1 MGEAD
6 KWNEAAKYASVM
18 NMVDI
23 VVYIL
28 CIGLA
33 WWALQAFRFDVLLK
47 NPKGAQAIML
57 QILLSIG
64 LGHLVASFFIQYLG
78 FSMGFGKMF

>member
-1 MGEAD
+1 MAETD
-6 KWNEAAKYASVM
+6 KWNEAASYASLM

-23 VVYIL
+23 AVYIM

-33 WWALQAFRFDVLLK
+33 WWALQSFRFDVLLK
-47 NPKGAQAIML
+47 KPKGAQAIML
-57 QILLSIG
+57 QILLSIA

-78 FSMGFGKMF
+78 FSMSFSKMF

>member
-1 MGEAD
+1 MGETD
-6 KWNEAAKYASVM
+6 KWSEVAQYASWM
-18 NMVDI
+18 NMASI
-23 VVYIL
+23 AVYIL

-33 WWALQAFRFDVLLK
+33 WWSLQAFRFDVLLR

-64 LGHLVASFFIQYLG
+64 LGQLVAGFFIQYLG
-78 FSMGFGKMF
+78 LSMSFSKMF

>member
-1 MGEAD
+1 MGETDQWSDVAQ
-6 KWNEAAKYASVM
+6 YASMM
-18 NMVDI
+18 NMMNI
-23 VVYIL
+23 VVYIV

-33 WWALQAFRFDVLLK
+33 WWALQAFRFDILLK
-47 NPKGAQAIML
+47 RPKGAQAIML

-78 FSMGFGKMF
+78 LSMSFSKMF

>member
-1 MGEAD
+1 MGETD
-6 KWNEAAKYASVM
+6 KWNEAAKYASLM
-18 NMVDI
+18 NTVDI
-23 VVYIL
+23 VVYIA

-47 NPKGAQAIML
+47 QPKGAKAIML
-57 QILLSIG
+57 QILLAIG

-78 FSMGFGKMF
+78 LSLDFSRMF

>member
-1 MGEAD
+1 MGGTE
-6 KWNEAAKYASVM
+6 KWNEAAKYASLM

-28 CIGLA
+28 CIGLS

-47 NPKGAQAIML
+47 RPKAAQAIML
-57 QILLSIG
+57 QILLSIA

-78 FSMGFGKMF
+78 LSMGFGKMF